1 MSLAE
6 RINEDMKQAMRAKDQ
21 RKLEALR
28 AIKAGLLLIKTGKD
42 VGSGEIPEEVEIQL
56 LQKLVKQRRES
67 AEIYQSQART
77 DLLEEELYQAGV
89 IEAYLP
95 AQLSDE
101 DLKEGLAAIIARTG
115 ASTVADMGK
124 VMAAAT
130 AEFAGKADNKRI
142 AGLVRQLLGA

>member
-6 RINEDMKQAMRAKDQ
+6 RINEDMKQAMRARDQ

-67 AEIYQSQART
+67 AEIYKTQART

>member
-6 RINEDMKQAMRAKDQ
+6 RINEDMKQAMRARDQ

-67 AEIYQSQART
+67 AEIYKTQART

-101 DLKEGLAAIIARTG
+101 DLKEGLAAIIARTR